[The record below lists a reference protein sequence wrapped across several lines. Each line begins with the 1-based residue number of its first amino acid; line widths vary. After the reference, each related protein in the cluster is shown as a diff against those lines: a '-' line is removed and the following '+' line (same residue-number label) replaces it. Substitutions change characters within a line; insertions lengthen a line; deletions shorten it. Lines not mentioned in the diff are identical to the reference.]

1 MVKIKVLPPEKSD
14 NEEEIKKSKEEQEIL
29 KKKLIDDYINTLDS
43 FELEA
48 LEIAKKN
55 LGTSFDLE
63 NSIGFL
69 EYKEKINNS

>member
-1 MVKIKVLPPEKSD
+1 MVKIKVLPSEQND
-14 NEEEIKKSKEEQEIL
+14 NEEEIKKSKEKQELL